1 LLHNLGRERNL
12 TISGFNRRVL
22 MRGAR
27 PASKK
32 LSAAEQRR
40 ISCKVC
46 KLLLKCAPAYDR
58 LGRCEFFQA
67 VNTTAI
73 LQCDEA
79 VIEPIAGL
87 PLGQSGHQLLV
98 CSPAAGVEPYAL
110 Q

>member
-1 LLHNLGRERNL
+1 
-12 TISGFNRRVL
+12 
-22 MRGAR
+22 
-27 PASKK
+27 
-32 LSAAEQRR
+32 
-40 ISCKVC
+40 
-46 KLLLKCAPAYDR
+46 
-58 LGRCEFFQA
+58 
-67 VNTTAI
+67 